1 MIDVDNISIKLAG
14 REVIRGLSFTA
25 APGQL
30 TAIIGPNG
38 SGKTTTLRALSGE
51 RTYTGRIALGG
62 RDLRTLTAHA
72 MARRRGVLAQSIS
85 LGFPFKVR
93 EILEMGVVAGNA
105 HTPEEAEQVMARAL
119 AAVDLVGFE
128 NRVAT
133 ALSGGEQARMHMARV
148 LCQIS
153 PPILDGRPRWLFLDE
168 PVASLDIKHQLAI
181 MTLARFFARD
191 GGGVLAVMHDL
202 NLTAM
207 FADKVVMLKDGQ
219 KHAEGDP
226 QTVFTEGKLE
236 TVYGC
241 ALSVSRDASSGQMRI
256 LPQVS
261 AA

>member
-1 MIDVDNISIKLAG
+1 MIDVDTIFVKLAG
-14 REVIRGLSFTA
+14 RAVIHGLSFTA

-51 RTYTGRIALGG
+51 RAYDGRIALGG
-62 RDLRTLTAHA
+62 RDLKSMSAHA
-72 MARRRGVLAQSIS
+72 MAMERGVLAQSIS

-93 EILEMGVVAGNA
+93 EILEMGVVAGDIHSA
-105 HTPEEAEQVMARAL
+105 AEAEQVMARAL
-119 AAVDLVGFE
+119 AAVDLSGFE
-128 NRVAT
+128 DRVAT

-153 PPILDGRPRWLFLDE
+153 SPVRDGRARWLFLDE
-168 PVASLDIKHQLAI
+168 PVASLDVKHQVAI
-181 MTLARFFARD
+181 MTLARAFARA

-202 NLTAM
+202 NLTSM
-207 FADKVVMLKDGQ
+207 FADKVVMLKDGR

-226 QTVFTEGKLE
+226 QAVFTEANLQA
-236 TVYGC
+236 VYGC
-241 ALSVSRDASSGQMRI
+241 PLSVSRDPASGQVRI
-256 LPQVS
+256 FPLPV

>member
-1 MIDVDNISIKLAG
+1 MINVDNIHVSLSG
-14 REVIRGLSFTA
+14 RLVIYGLSFKA
-25 APGQL
+25 EPGQL

-51 RTYTGRIALGG
+51 RSFSGHIGIAG
-62 RDLRTLTAHA
+62 RDLVGMTAHEMA
-72 MARRRGVLAQSIS
+72 MERGVLAQSIS

-93 EILEMGVVAGNA
+93 EILEMGIVAGDI
-105 HTPEEAEQVMARAL
+105 HSRTEAESVMTAAL
-119 AAVDLVGFE
+119 DAVDLTGFE

-153 PPILDGRPRWLFLDE
+153 SPVRDGRPRWLFLDE
-168 PVASLDIKHQLAI
+168 PVASLDVKHQLAI
-181 MTLARFFARD
+181 MTLARAFARK

-207 FADKVVMLKDGQ
+207 FADKVVMLRDGR
-219 KHAEGDP
+219 KHAEGTPAD
-226 QTVFTEGKLE
+226 VFTQANLE
-236 TVYGC
+236 SVYGC
-241 ALSVSRDASSGQMRI
+241 PLSVTLDPATGQLRI
-256 LPQVS
+256 FPLPN